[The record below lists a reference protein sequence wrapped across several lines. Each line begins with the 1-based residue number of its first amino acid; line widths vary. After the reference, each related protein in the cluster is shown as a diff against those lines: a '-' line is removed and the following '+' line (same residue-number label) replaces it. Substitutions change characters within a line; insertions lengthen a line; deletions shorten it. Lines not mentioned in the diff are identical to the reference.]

1 MRLCVSCLCFLAGGA
16 GLWGQSTTS
25 TETTLLEQPLAAAKV
40 IALTVGRGQ
49 LLQFSQDIIR
59 VVVAEPKVADAIVVS
74 PREVMVAAK
83 GVGKT
88 SLAIWEGN
96 GMPARFDINVHAD
109 QDEDNKH
116 KADFTSELK
125 ATVPDSNIRFDGNAE
140 TMVLTGDAPSAAAS
154 KKAEALAATRSKKVI
169 NLITVPPAPDPRQI
183 MLQVR
188 FASIDRTALAEVGFN
203 FISRNSKLL
212 GAGSTEQFATP
223 RIAQLQ
229 TTANSTSV
237 NFSDLLNL
245 FLFRPD
251 LNIGATI
258 RALQQRNLAEILAEP
273 NLIVVE
279 GKEASFLAG
288 GQFPFP
294 TLTSTTTG
302 GATAPVVTVQF
313 KNFGVQLDFTPT
325 VTASGA
331 INLKVA
337 PQVTALDFSN
347 AVTVQGTLIPAIS
360 ARKAETEVV
369 LRDGESFAIAG
380 LIDNRVIKE
389 IDKIKW
395 LGDIPIIGQLFK
407 STSTKKTNS
416 ELLVVVTPHFV
427 KPMSVDEKAKLPE
440 MPEAF
445 LPTVAQEQAKK
456 KHKKDKS
463 QPQAE
468 VVGKRGYQKPPQPPQ
483 D

>member
-1 MRLCVSCLCFLAGGA
+1 MRLCVSLCFLTVSVF
-16 GLWGQSTTS
+16 GQSAAPSDT
-25 TETTLLEQPLAAAKV
+25 TTLLDQPVAAPKM

-49 LLQFSQDIIR
+49 LLQFSQDLIR

-88 SLAIWEGN
+88 TLAIWEASGL
-96 GMPARFDINVHAD
+96 PVRFDIDVHAD
-109 QDEDNKH
+109 QDEANKH

-125 ATVPDSNIRFDGNAE
+125 ATLPDSNIRFDGNAE
-140 TMVLTGDAPSAAAS
+140 TMVLTGDAPSVAAS
-154 KKAEALAATRSKKVI
+154 KKAEALAATRSRHVI

-188 FASIDRTALAEVGFN
+188 FASIDRTALSEVGFN

-212 GAGSTEQFATP
+212 GAGATEQFATP

-229 TTANSTSV
+229 TTSTSTSV

-313 KNFGVQLDFTPT
+313 KNFGIQLDFTPT

-331 INLKVA
+331 INLKVS

-360 ARKAETEVV
+360 ARKADTEVV
-369 LRDGESFAIAG
+369 LRDGETFAIAG

-389 IDKIKW
+389 MDKIKW
-395 LGDIPIIGQLFK
+395 LGDIPIIGQLFR
-407 STSTKKTNS
+407 STSTKRSNS

-427 KPMSVDEKAKLPE
+427 KPLSADEKAKLPE

-445 LPTVAQEQAKK
+445 LPTLAQEQAKK
-456 KHKKDKS
+456 NRKKDKS
-463 QPQAE
+463 KQAE
-468 VVGKRGYQKPPQPPQ
+468 VVGKRGYQKPPPQP
-483 D
+483 

>member
-1 MRLCVSCLCFLAGGA
+1 MRLRPIQLCFLLSAA
-16 GLWGQSTTS
+16 SVARAQSA
-25 TETTLLEQPLAAAKV
+25 EATTLLDQPLQPPKV

-49 LLQFSQDIIR
+49 LLQFSQDLVR

-83 GVGKT
+83 GIGKT
-88 SLAIWEGN
+88 TLAVWEGSAQ
-96 GMPARFDINVHAD
+96 PARFDINVHAD
-109 QDEDNKH
+109 QEEADKH
-116 KADFTSELK
+116 HADFTSELK
-125 ATVPDSNIRFDGNAE
+125 ATLPGSNIIFNGNAE
-140 TMVLTGDAPSAAAS
+140 TMVLTGNAPNQEAS
-154 KKAEALAATRSKKVI
+154 KKAEALAATRARKVI
-169 NLITVPPAPDPRQI
+169 NLITVPPPPDPRQI
-183 MLQVR
+183 MLQVK
-188 FASIDRTALAEVGFN
+188 FASIDRGALSEVGFN

-212 GAGSTEQFATP
+212 GTGTTEQFQTP
-223 RIAQLQ
+223 RISQLQ
-229 TTANSTSV
+229 TSSDSTSV
-237 NFSDLLNL
+237 NFADLLNL
-245 FLFRPD
+245 FVFRPD

-258 RALQQRNLAEILAEP
+258 RALQQRNLAQILAEP

-294 TLTSTTTG
+294 TLTATTTG
-302 GATAPVVTVQF
+302 GATSPVITVQF

-337 PQVTALDFSN
+337 PQVTALDFAN

-380 LIDNRVIKE
+380 LIDNRVVKE
-389 IDKIKW
+389 LNKIKW
-395 LGDIPIIGQLFK
+395 LGDLPIIGQLFK
-407 STSTKKTNS
+407 SSSTKKTNN
-416 ELLVVVTPHFV
+416 ELLVVITPHFV
-427 KPMSVDEKAKLPE
+427 KPLTAEEKAKLPE
-440 MPEAF
+440 MPELF
-445 LPTVAQEQAKK
+445 LPTVAEEQAKK

-463 QPQAE
+463 KQPE
-468 VVGKRGYQKPPQPPQ
+468 VVGKRGHQKPQPPQ
-483 D
+483 Q

>member
-1 MRLCVSCLCFLAGGA
+1 
-16 GLWGQSTTS
+16 
-25 TETTLLEQPLAAAKV
+25 
-40 IALTVGRGQ
+40 
-49 LLQFSQDIIR
+49 
-59 VVVAEPKVADAIVVS
+59 
-74 PREVMVAAK
+74 
-83 GVGKT
+83 
-88 SLAIWEGN
+88 
-96 GMPARFDINVHAD
+96 
-109 QDEDNKH
+109 
-116 KADFTSELK
+116 
-125 ATVPDSNIRFDGNAE
+125 
-140 TMVLTGDAPSAAAS
+140 
-154 KKAEALAATRSKKVI
+154 
-169 NLITVPPAPDPRQI
+169 
-183 MLQVR
+183 
-188 FASIDRTALAEVGFN
+188 
-203 FISRNSKLL
+203 
-212 GAGSTEQFATP
+212 
-223 RIAQLQ
+223 LQ
-229 TTANSTSV
+229 TTADSTSV

-258 RALQQRNLAEILAEP
+258 RALQQQNLAEILAEP

-294 TLTSTTTG
+294 TLTATTTG
-302 GATAPVVTVQF
+302 GATAPVITVQF

-395 LGDIPIIGQLFK
+395 LGDIPIIGTLFK
-407 STSTKKTNS
+407 SVSNKKTNS

-427 KPMSVDEKAKLPE
+427 KPLSAEEKAKMPE
-440 MPEAF
+440 MPEKF
-445 LPTVAQEQAKK
+445 LPTVAQEEAAKK
-456 KHKKDKS
+456 KKKKDKS
-463 QPQAE
+463 KQPE
-468 VVGKRGYQKPPQPPQ
+468 VVGQRGYQKPPPPQ
-483 D
+483 QP

>member
-1 MRLCVSCLCFLAGGA
+1 MRLSVSGLCFLIIGLGA
-16 GLWGQSTTS
+16 RGQSTS
-25 TETTLLEQPLAAAKV
+25 AETTLIDQPLQPARI

-49 LLQFSQDIIR
+49 LLQFSQDLVR
-59 VVVAEPKVADAIVVS
+59 VVIAEPKIADAIVVS

-88 SLAIWEGN
+88 TLAVWEGN

-109 QDEDNKH
+109 QDEADKH
-116 KADFTSELK
+116 KADFTTELK
-125 ATVPDSNIRFDGNAE
+125 SALPDSTIRFDGNAE
-140 TMVLTGDAPSAAAS
+140 TMVLTGNAPNQESS
-154 KKAEALAATRSKKVI
+154 KKAEALAATRSKKII

-183 MLQVR
+183 LLQVR
-188 FASIDRTALAEVGFN
+188 FASIDRTALSEIGFN

-212 GAGSTEQFATP
+212 GAGATEQFATP

-229 TTANSTSV
+229 TTATSTSV

-313 KNFGVQLDFTPT
+313 KNFGVELNFTPT

-389 IDKIKW
+389 MDKIKW

-407 STSTKKTNS
+407 SVSTKKTNS

-427 KPMSVDEKAKLPE
+427 KPMSVEEKAKLPD

-456 KHKKDKS
+456 RHKKEK
-463 QPQAE
+463 PKEPE
-468 VVGKRGYQKPPQPPQ
+468 VVGKRGYQKPQQPPQ
-483 D
+483 P

>member
-1 MRLCVSCLCFLAGGA
+1 MTLSRLCFFLLTFCAVTVA
-16 GLWGQSTTS
+16 QSTS
-25 TETTLLEQPLAAAKV
+25 AETTTLMDQPLQPARV
-40 IALTVGRGQ
+40 IVLTVGRGQ
-49 LLQFSQDIIR
+49 LLQFSQDLVR

-88 SLAIWEGN
+88 TLAIWEGS
-96 GMPARFDINVHAD
+96 GSPARFDINVHAD
-109 QDEDNKH
+109 QDESDKQ
-116 KADFTSELK
+116 KVDFTAELK
-125 ATVPDSNIRFDGNAE
+125 ATVPDSTIRFDGNSE
-140 TMVLTGDAPSAAAS
+140 TMVLTGDAPNQAAS
-154 KKAEALAATRSKKVI
+154 KKAEALAGTRSKKVI
-169 NLITVPPAPDPRQI
+169 NLITVPPGPDPRQI

-188 FASIDRTALAEVGFN
+188 FASIDRTALAEIGFN

-229 TTANSTSV
+229 TTSSSTSV

-279 GKEASFLAG
+279 GKSASFLAG

-313 KNFGVQLDFTPT
+313 KNFGVELDFTPT

-427 KPMSVDEKAKLPE
+427 KPLSVDEKLKLPE
-440 MPEAF
+440 MPEPF
-445 LPTVAQEQAKK
+445 LPTVEQEQAKK

-463 QPQAE
+463 KQPE
-468 VVGKRGYQKPPQPPQ
+468 VVGKRGYQKPAQPPQ
-483 D
+483 P

>member
-1 MRLCVSCLCFLAGGA
+1 MTLSRLCFFLLTFYAVTVA
-16 GLWGQSTTS
+16 QSTS
-25 TETTLLEQPLAAAKV
+25 AETTTLMDQPLQPARV
-40 IALTVGRGQ
+40 IVLTVGRGQ
-49 LLQFSQDIIR
+49 LLQFSQDLVR

-88 SLAIWEGN
+88 TLAIWEGS
-96 GMPARFDINVHAD
+96 GSPARFDINVHAD
-109 QDEDNKH
+109 QDESDKQ
-116 KADFTSELK
+116 KMDFTAELK
-125 ATVPDSNIRFDGNAE
+125 ATVPDSTIRFDGNAE
-140 TMVLTGDAPSAAAS
+140 TMVLTGDAPTQAAS
-154 KKAEALAATRSKKVI
+154 KKAEALAGTRTKKVI

-188 FASIDRTALAEVGFN
+188 FASIDRTALAEIGFN

-229 TTANSTSV
+229 TTSSSTSV

-279 GKEASFLAG
+279 GKSASFLAG

-313 KNFGVQLDFTPT
+313 KNFGVELDFTPT

-427 KPMSVDEKAKLPE
+427 KPLSVDEKLKLPE
-440 MPEAF
+440 MPEPF
-445 LPTVAQEQAKK
+445 LPTVEQEQAKK

-463 QPQAE
+463 KQPE

-483 D
+483 P

>member
-1 MRLCVSCLCFLAGGA
+1 MI
-16 GLWGQSTTS
+16 T
-25 TETTLLEQPLAAAKV
+25 
-40 IALTVGRGQ
+40 
-49 LLQFSQDIIR
+49 
-59 VVVAEPKVADAIVVS
+59 
-74 PREVMVAAK
+74 AK
-83 GVGKT
+83 GVGST
-88 SLAIWEGN
+88 TLAVWEGSIS
-96 GMPARFDINVHAD
+96 PARFDISVHAD
-109 QDEDNKH
+109 HDEENRH
-116 KADFTSELK
+116 KAAFAAALK
-125 ATVPDSNIRFDGNAE
+125 STIPDATIAFSGNAD
-140 TMVLTGDAPSAAAS
+140 TMVLTGNAPSKEAS
-154 KKAEALAATRSKKVI
+154 KKAEALAETQSKKVI

-188 FASIDRTALAEVGFN
+188 FASIDRTALSEIGFN

-229 TTANSTSV
+229 TTADSTSV

-258 RALQQRNLAEILAEP
+258 RALQQQNLAEILAEP

-294 TLTSTTTG
+294 TLTATTTG
-302 GATAPVVTVQF
+302 GATAPVITVQF

-337 PQVTALDFSN
+337 PQVTALDFGN

-395 LGDIPIIGQLFK
+395 LGDIPIIGTLFK
-407 STSTKKTNS
+407 SVSNKKTNS

-427 KPMSVDEKAKLPE
+427 KPLSADEKAKLPD
-440 MPEAF
+440 MPEKF
-445 LPTVAQEQAKK
+445 LPTVAQEQARK

-463 QPQAE
+463 KQPE
-468 VVGKRGYQKPPQPPQ
+468 VVGQRGYQKPPQPQQP
-483 D
+483 

>member
-1 MRLCVSCLCFLAGGA
+1 MRLCFSCWCFLAV
-16 GLWGQSTTS
+16 GLHGQSTS
-25 TETTLLEQPLAAAKV
+25 AETTTLIDQPLQPARV

-83 GVGKT
+83 GAGKT
-88 SLAIWEGN
+88 TLAIWEGS
-96 GMPARFDINVHAD
+96 GSPARFDINVHLD
-109 QDEDNKH
+109 QDEADKH
-116 KADFTSELK
+116 RADFTAELK
-125 ATVPDSNIRFDGNAE
+125 EAMPDASIRFDGNAE
-140 TMVLTGDAPSAAAS
+140 TMVLTGNAPNQAAS

-188 FASIDRTALAEVGFN
+188 FASIDRTALSEMGFN

-229 TTANSTSV
+229 TTATSTSV

-279 GKEASFLAG
+279 GKSASFLAG

-313 KNFGVQLDFTPT
+313 KNFGVELDFTPT

-395 LGDIPIIGQLFK
+395 LGDIPIIGALFK
-407 STSTKKTNS
+407 STSTKKTNN

-427 KPMSVDEKAKLPE
+427 KPLSVEEKAKLPE

-456 KHKKDKS
+456 KQKKDKS
-463 QPQAE
+463 KQPE
-468 VVGKRGYQKPPQPPQ
+468 VVGKRGYQKPQQP
-483 D
+483 

>member
-1 MRLCVSCLCFLAGGA
+1 MRLSVSLCFLAIGIFA
-16 GLWGQSTTS
+16 QSTSSSET
-25 TETTLLEQPLAAAKV
+25 TTLLDQPLAAAKV
-40 IALTVGRGQ
+40 IGLTVGRGQ

-88 SLAIWEGN
+88 TLAIWEAN
-96 GMPARFDINVHAD
+96 GMPARFDVDVHAD

-125 ATVPDSNIRFDGNAE
+125 ATMPPEANIRFDGNAE
-140 TMVLTGDAPSAAAS
+140 TMVLTGDAPTVAAS

-188 FASIDRTALAEVGFN
+188 FASIDRTALSEVGFN

-212 GAGSTEQFATP
+212 GAGATEQFATP

-229 TTANSTSV
+229 TTATSTSV

-313 KNFGVQLDFTPT
+313 KNFGIQLDFTPT
-325 VTASGA
+325 VTPSGA

-407 STSTKKTNS
+407 SVSNKKTNS

-427 KPMSVDEKAKLPE
+427 KPMSADEKAKLPE

-445 LPTVAQEQAKK
+445 LPTVAQEKAKK
-456 KHKKDKS
+456 NKTKDKS
-463 QPQAE
+463 KQQAE
-468 VVGKRGYQKPPQPPQ
+468 VVGKRGYQKPPPQP
-483 D
+483 

>member
-1 MRLCVSCLCFLAGGA
+1 MRLCVSFLCFSCGA
-16 GLWGQSTTS
+16 GLFGQSTSAEIT
-25 TETTLLEQPLAAAKV
+25 TTLIDQPLTPAKV

-49 LLQFSQDIIR
+49 LLQFSQDLIR

-83 GVGKT
+83 GAGKT

-96 GMPARFDINVHAD
+96 GMPPVRFDINVGL
-109 QDEDNKH
+109 DEEADNKH
-116 KADFTSELK
+116 KVDFTSELK
-125 ATVPDSNIRFDGNAE
+125 ATLPDSTIRFDGNSE
-140 TMVLTGDAPSAAAS
+140 TMVLTGDAPNQVAS

-169 NLITVPPAPDPRQI
+169 NLITVPPPPDPRQI

-188 FASIDRTALAEVGFN
+188 FASIDRTALAELGFN

-229 TTANSTSV
+229 TTSSSTSV

-427 KPMSVDEKAKLPE
+427 RPLSVDEKAKMPE

-456 KHKKDKS
+456 KRKKDK
-463 QPQAE
+463 QAE
-468 VVGKRGYQKPPQPPQ
+468 VVGKRGYQKPPAQP
-483 D
+483 

>member
-1 MRLCVSCLCFLAGGA
+1 MRLCVSLCFVLAC
-16 GLWGQSTTS
+16 GLFGQSTS
-25 TETTLLEQPLAAAKV
+25 PETTTTLIDQPLQPARV
-40 IALTVGRGQ
+40 IVLTLGRGQ
-49 LLQFSQDIIR
+49 LLQFSQDLIR

-83 GVGKT
+83 GLGKT
-88 SLAIWEGN
+88 TLAIWEGT
-96 GMPARFDINVHAD
+96 GAPVRFDINVHAD
-109 QDEDNKH
+109 QDESDKH
-116 KADFTSELK
+116 KADFSAELK
-125 ATVPDSNIRFDGNAE
+125 ATVPDSNIRFDGNTE
-140 TMVLTGDAPSAAAS
+140 TMVLTGDASSQAAS
-154 KKAEALAATRSKKVI
+154 KKAEALAATRTKKVI

-229 TTANSTSV
+229 TTSTSTSV

-313 KNFGVQLDFTPT
+313 KNFGIQLDFTPT

-331 INLKVA
+331 INLRVA
-337 PQVTALDFSN
+337 PQVTSLDFSN
-347 AVTVQGTLIPAIS
+347 AVTVQGSLIPAIS

-407 STSTKKTNS
+407 STSTKKTNN

-427 KPMSVDEKAKLPE
+427 KPMTVDEKVKLLE
-440 MPEAF
+440 MPEPF

-456 KHKKDKS
+456 NKKRDKS
-463 QPQAE
+463 KQPE
-468 VVGKRGYQKPPQPPQ
+468 VVGKRGYQKPQQPPQ
-483 D
+483 P

>member
-1 MRLCVSCLCFLAGGA
+1 MTLSRLCFFLPTFCAVTLA
-16 GLWGQSTTS
+16 QSTS
-25 TETTLLEQPLAAAKV
+25 AETTLIDQPLQPARV

-49 LLQFSQDIIR
+49 LLQFSQDIVR

-83 GVGKT
+83 GIGKT
-88 SLAIWEGN
+88 TLAIWEGS
-96 GMPARFDINVHAD
+96 GSPARFDINVHAD
-109 QDEDNKH
+109 QDESDKQ
-116 KADFTSELK
+116 KVDFTAELK
-125 ATVPDSNIRFDGNAE
+125 AAVPDSTIRFDGNAE
-140 TMVLTGDAPSAAAS
+140 TMVLTGDAPNQAAS
-154 KKAEALAATRSKKVI
+154 KKAEALAGTRSKKVI
-169 NLITVPPAPDPRQI
+169 NLITVPPAADPRQI

-188 FASIDRTALAEVGFN
+188 FASIDRTALAEMGFN

-229 TTANSTSV
+229 TTSTSTSV

-279 GKEASFLAG
+279 GKSASFLAG

-313 KNFGVQLDFTPT
+313 KNFGVELDFTPT

-337 PQVTALDFSN
+337 PQVTALDFGN

-427 KPMSVDEKAKLPE
+427 KPMSVDEKLKLPE
-440 MPEAF
+440 MPEPF
-445 LPTVAQEQAKK
+445 LPTVEQEQAKK

-463 QPQAE
+463 KQPE
-468 VVGKRGYQKPPQPPQ
+468 VVGKRGYQKPPQP
-483 D
+483 